1 MDWFRLSSLS
11 IGSLS
16 TTIVLGVITV
26 YLLSLKQKTT
36 DTWYLT
42 GYLGVLFLLLLSY
55 TLRYSLFTPLAL
67 NTGQVSN
74 LIVFGVAC
82 LIQFAYHYGGDA
94 HPRESRLLL
103 IVSLT
108 GAAVVWTVQFFRDVP
123 ATYDFRAEY
132 FTYEYGPSIAAV
144 TLCGYLWAIFVLLRK
159 TVRFSRL
166 LDPGSKRGVLKCLLK
181 PLGRPGRSSRSFA
194 LLTLAMTVVAI
205 LYLLFQTEV
214 ISRATYALLFNAAS
228 LVIALFIVTV
238 YVNNA
243 AQPVTFLVKLVGIP
257 LAVVLVTFG
266 ILASILSPV
275 LNRTLSDRYQSEVER
290 VFQAAAADNLVFLSR
305 EIAFVARPSAP
316 PVYRGTVTQE
326 MVSRVVAASGE
337 RGLLPGRGGLT
348 PRFLYLDL
356 YDPETFFILY
366 EQSFQGRPLRVA
378 FRYDEY
384 RLSVHRFWVQ
394 LVIIVFA
401 VTAFVLVFFPF
412 IFDRS
417 LLYPLRRL
425 LGAFRQV
432 ESGNYRITLPV
443 AAEDEVGQLSQ
454 GYNRMVESLRNAEGN
469 FKALAENAND
479 AILLLSQEGRIIY
492 ANGRAA
498 ETAGYSPAALRN
510 RHFREFILPD
520 ELDGLEQRFA
530 ARMKGRSV
538 PPYYETWIL
547 NSRGESLPV
556 EITGAR
562 TSWHNQPADVVILRD
577 VSERKQTEEKLRN
590 QQQQLLRADKLASIG
605 ALVAGVAHE
614 VNNPNQAVTLNSRFL
629 AEGLPALFALAETQE
644 QADDSIRVAGLS
656 YGEFKKAAASSLE
669 EIGQSTIRI
678 DRIVQELK
686 SFVRSESKGEEDST
700 DINQV
705 VRTVTDMCRHL
716 IRQSTNNFR
725 LALAEHLPPVA
736 ADRIHLEQVML
747 NLVQNACQSLP
758 DRSRALTVSTARDPA
773 GNRVTVEVRDQGIGI
788 PEEDIPRITDPF
800 FTTKRES
807 GGTGLGLSVSSR
819 IIAECGGS
827 LSFQSRLGE
836 GTTAVVLLPAR
847 S

>member
-1 MDWFRLSSLS
+1 MGWLRLSSLS

-16 TTIVLGVITV
+16 TTILLGVITV
-26 YLLSLKQKTT
+26 YLLSLKKKTT

-67 NTGQVSN
+67 KTGQVSN
-74 LIVFGVAC
+74 LIVFGVVC
-82 LIQFAYHYGGDA
+82 LIQFAYHYGGNA
-94 HPRESRLLL
+94 HPRESRVLLV
-103 IVSLT
+103 VSLT
-108 GAAVVWTVQFFRDVP
+108 VAVAAWTLQFFREVP
-123 ATYDFRAEY
+123 AVYDFRAEY
-132 FTYEYGPSIAAV
+132 FSYEYGPNIAAV
-144 TLCGYLWAIFVLLRK
+144 TLSGYLWAIFVLLRK
-159 TVRFSRL
+159 TVRFSRG
-166 LDPGSKRGVLKCLLK
+166 LDSDLKRRVLKCLLK

-194 LLTLAMTVVAI
+194 LLTLATTVVAF
-205 LYLLFQTEV
+205 LYLLFQAEV
-214 ISRATYALLFNAAS
+214 ISRAAYVLLFNAAS
-228 LVIALFIVTV
+228 LLIALFIVIV
-238 YVNNA
+238 YVSNA
-243 AQPVTFLVKLVGIP
+243 TQPVTFLVKLVGIP
-257 LAVVLVTFG
+257 LAVILVTFG

-275 LNRTLSDRYQSEVER
+275 LTRTLSDRYQSEVER
-290 VFQAAAADNLVFLSR
+290 VFQHAAADNLVFLSR
-305 EIAFVARPSAP
+305 EIAFVAHPPAP
-316 PVYRGTVTQE
+316 FVSQGSLTPE
-326 MVSRVVAASGE
+326 MIKRIITSPGE
-337 RGLLPGRGGLT
+337 RGLLPGRSGLN

-356 YDPETFFILY
+356 YNPETFFFIY

-384 RLSVHRFWVQ
+384 RLSVHRFWAQ

-443 AAEDEVGQLSQ
+443 AAEDEVGQLSR

-479 AILLLSQEGRIIY
+479 AILLLSRDGRIVY

-498 ETAGYSPAALRN
+498 ETSGYSPAALRN
-510 RHFREFILPD
+510 RHFRDFILPD
-520 ELDGLEQRFA
+520 ELAGLEQRFA
-530 ARMKGRSV
+530 ARMKGRGV

-547 NSRGESLPV
+547 NSRGKSLPV

-562 TSWHNQPADVVILRD
+562 TTWHNEPADVVILRD
-577 VSERKQTEEKLRN
+577 ISERKQTEEQLRN

-614 VNNPNQAVTLNSRFL
+614 VNNPNQAVTLNTRFL
-629 AEGLPALFALAETQE
+629 AEGLPALFTLAETQE
-644 QADDSIRVAGLS
+644 QADDSIRVAGLP

-669 EIGQSTIRI
+669 EIGQSTVRI

-686 SFVRSESKGEEDST
+686 SFVRSEGRGGEEST

-716 IRQSTNNFR
+716 IRKSTDNFR
-725 LALAEHLPPVA
+725 LVLAEHLPPVA
-736 ADRIHLEQVML
+736 ADRIRLEQVIL
-747 NLVQNACQSLP
+747 NLVQNACQALP
-758 DRSRALTVSTARDPA
+758 DRSRALAVSTARDPA
-773 GNRVTVEVRDQGIGI
+773 GDRVMIEVRDRGIGI
-788 PEEDIPRITDPF
+788 SEEDLPRITDPF

-819 IIAECGGS
+819 IIAEHGGS
-827 LSFQSRLGE
+827 LSVQSRMGE
-836 GTTAVVLLPAR
+836 GTTAVVLLPACP
-847 S
+847 